1 MMRSTAN
8 MLSLQLR
15 AALRNAAS
23 RARITPRAMLGAG
36 VSSAGE
42 LNPGA
47 PPRRFEVDLSLSALH
62 NGHSDAHG
70 MDIYAC
76 AVRNRACPPD
86 RRHLLGSTGMDA

>member
-8 MLSLQLR
+8 ILSLQLR

-47 PPRRFEVDLSLSALH
+47 LPPRR
-62 NGHSDAHG
+62 
-70 MDIYAC
+70 
-76 AVRNRACPPD
+76 
-86 RRHLLGSTGMDA
+86 